1 MVDVN
6 WCFLFWFNFDDVK
19 VLIYF
24 LLKRVD
30 FVKFFLEEVK
40 WLFDFIDFSI
50 INYRL
55 DLVEGILV
63 IVGN

>member
-19 VLIYF
+19 LLIQ
-24 LLKRVD
+24 LILKRFD
-30 FVKFFLEEVK
+30 FVKFFLEEVE
-40 WLFDFIDFSI
+40 WLFDCIDFVVI
-50 INYRL
+50 IYRL
-55 DLVEGILV
+55 DLVEGLLL